1 MERRYKLMS
10 LLGVRNIG
18 GYNQK
23 IRDSVKNEG
32 PLTNPLSL
40 TPDAPEPLEE
50 MPLIVVVI
58 DELADLMMVV
68 GKKVEELITR
78 LAQKARAW

>member
-10 LLGVRNIG
+10 MLGVRNLA

-23 IRDSVKNEG
+23 INDAKKADTTI
-32 PLTNPLSL
+32 PHPFSL
-40 TPDAPEPLEE
+40 TPDDPEPLDE

-68 GKKVEELITR
+68 GKKW
-78 LAQKARAW
+78 KS